1 MKLVCKQCNT
11 EIEILETK
19 IQDNELIIKGYC
31 EQHGNL
37 RFYVEVKEGWKNED
51 ISNWSRNY
59 RERICD
65 NG

>member
-19 IQDNELIIKGYC
+19 IQDDEIVLKGYC

-37 RFYVEVKEGWKNED
+37 RFYVEVKE
-51 ISNWSRNY
+51 R
-59 RERICD
+59 
-65 NG
+65 